1 MVIAKS
7 LLASLEFHHH
17 LILGISVWLSYSADR
32 FFEPSQLTATNSRR
46 HEIFKIH
53 KIAFIFIWFFL
64 LFLAVFVSL
73 IFLPLDCFLWG
84 IPLFVMSV
92 SNLVLCLRESC
103 RKCHPR
109 FQGIENSGNFCSGL
123 LFFPAYES
131 FQDVSKSSM
140 TLAVI
145 FYLLFINCL
154 STSRWELVND
164 ERNGSLSFLQRS
176 PRLLAVLS
184 GTTFFAVLILAVVL
198 VFGLGMYLEIFLLIH
213 ALTILAFVLW
223 LEEISFLAEDDKRK
237 AIDLRLLDPPAVLV
251 RIAICRFV
259 LTKWRLFTVFW
270 RKLCSDPTSAD
281 ASPILEPDGKA
292 QTNPSC
298 RRRVWFFGKTFG
310 GERQSRHYGRRILR
324 RHDRPSESEGSGEGS

>member
-73 IFLPLDCFLWG
+73 IFLPIDCFLWG
-84 IPLFVMSV
+84 IPLVVMSV

-103 RKCHPR
+103 TGMPSPVFKELRTAAIFALGC
-109 FQGIENSGNFCSGL
+109 F
-123 LFFPAYES
+123 FFPAYES

-140 TLAVI
+140 TLAVV

-164 ERNGSLSFLQRS
+164 ERSGSLSFLQRS

-237 AIDLRLLDPPAVLV
+237 AIDLGYWILPLFLLGLQYVG
-251 RIAICRFV
+251 
-259 LTKWRLFTVFW
+259 LF
-270 RKLCSDPTSAD
+270 
-281 ASPILEPDGKA
+281 
-292 QTNPSC
+292 
-298 RRRVWFFGKTFG
+298 
-310 GERQSRHYGRRILR
+310 
-324 RHDRPSESEGSGEGS
+324 